1 MNQSNS
7 GANMPKTVT
16 LRLPDKTYK
25 QVKTAA
31 ISENRSISNYIETH
45 LLEHLFESEF
55 VDDVEMSSYDRDP
68 KFSKSMVSAVSD
80 IKKKKY
86 KIVA

>member
-1 MNQSNS
+1 
-7 GANMPKTVT
+7 MPKTVT

-45 LLEHLFESEF
+45 LMAHLFESAF
-55 VDDVEMSSYDRDP
+55 VDDLEMASYVHDV
-68 KFSKSMVSAVSD
+68 KFKKTVDAALSD
-80 IKKKKY
+80 IKKKKF
-86 KIVA
+86 KIVT

>member
-1 MNQSNS
+1 MIHEEY
-7 GANMPKTVT
+7 MPRTVT

-31 ISENRSISNYIETH
+31 LSENRSIANYIETH
-45 LLEHLFESEF
+45 LLEHLFESDF
-55 VDDVEMSSYDRDP
+55 VDDIEMSSYARDP
-68 KFSKSMVSAVSD
+68 KFRKTIESAQAD

-86 KIVA
+86 TIVA

>member
-1 MNQSNS
+1 
-7 GANMPKTVT
+7 MPKTIT

-31 ISENRSISNYIETH
+31 TSENRSISNYIETH
-45 LLEHLFESEF
+45 LMEHLFESDF
-55 VDDVEMSSYDRDP
+55 VDDVEMNSYSRDP
-68 KFSKSMVSAVSD
+68 KFNKNIESALADV
-80 IKKKKY
+80 KKKKY

>member
-1 MNQSNS
+1 MIQSNS
-7 GANMPKTVT
+7 GVKMPKTVT

-45 LLEHLFESEF
+45 LLEHLFESVF
-55 VDDVEMSSYDRDP
+55 VDDVEMNSYLTDQKFNKSIESSL
-68 KFSKSMVSAVSD
+68 SD

>member
-1 MNQSNS
+1 MNHSNS
-7 GANMPKTVT
+7 GVNMPKTVT

-31 ISENRSISNYIETH
+31 MSENRSISNYIETH
-45 LLEHLFESEF
+45 LLEHLFESDF
-55 VDDVEMSSYDRDP
+55 VDDVEMSSYTRDP
-68 KFSKSMVSAVSD
+68 KFSKVIESALNDV
-80 IKKKKY
+80 KKKKY